1 MDTTAPAEPDG
12 TASSLGRSGESA
24 RNRGT
29 RALREKLII
38 GRIQPG
44 RGMTLRGLA
53 AELGVS
59 PMPVREAIQGLAA
72 ERALDLSPSGRICV
86 PRLDQRRIGE
96 ILDARALLEPRA
108 AELAAPHIDRDC
120 ARQLARIDD
129 DIDRSLLDGDVERYL
144 RLNHDFHFTIY
155 RRSQSDVFL
164 PLIET
169 LWLRFGPFMRMI
181 YGRVGTTGLVDH
193 HKRAIAAAERGQAR
207 ELSEAIRLDIHEGMQ
222 LIAEA
227 LKDQDAAGAGGPLP
241 ARRRRA
247 V

>member
-1 MDTTAPAEPDG
+1 M
-12 TASSLGRSGESA
+12 
-24 RNRGT
+24 
-29 RALREKLII
+29 
-38 GRIQPG
+38 
-44 RGMTLRGLA
+44 
-53 AELGVS
+53 
-59 PMPVREAIQGLAA
+59 
-72 ERALDLSPSGRICV
+72 
-86 PRLDQRRIGE
+86 
-96 ILDARALLEPRA
+96 
-108 AELAAPHIDRDC
+108 
-120 ARQLARIDD
+120 
-129 DIDRSLLDGDVERYL
+129 
-144 RLNHDFHFTIY
+144 
-155 RRSQSDVFL
+155 FL